1 MALLNKSLTKLIDYI
16 VSNADKFYFPFALV
30 ADPVDGPIFSS
41 LLVGPCALE
50 FTRVKTY
57 DYIWSDPNADEL
69 IQRHK
74 MHSAGLLYSPNI
86 LNGSSVSSN
95 SPNLNSSFKISPKP
109 KLGLNGSVIAKRKA
123 SLNVLDDLSNLKDDE
138 LNQRDRNVSSKTHN
152 RTNKVREQSSFALPS
167 PCVNQ
172 NTFNFSSAKE
182 YVESLHQNSR
192 SQLIYGKNHVRVS
205 QRETNYAGYL
215 SLHANFY
222 GLVLKWTPNQIMTA
236 SPVSIDDSTQNP
248 LKTKKYLNFIQ
259 NQIDLMSFRI
269 EFLFK

>member
-1 MALLNKSLTKLIDYI
+1 
-16 VSNADKFYFPFALV
+16 VSNADKFYCPFALV

-74 MHSAGLLYSPNI
+74 MHSAGLLYSPNT
-86 LNGSSVSSN
+86 LNGNSANGNPSN
-95 SPNLNSSFKISPKP
+95 SNNSFKMSPKP

-138 LNQRDRNVSSKTHN
+138 FNQRDRPISSKTHG
-152 RTNKVREQSSFALPS
+152 RANKLREQSSLVLPS
-167 PCVNQ
+167 PCVSQ

-205 QRETNYAGYL
+205 QKETNYAGYL
-215 SLHANFY
+215 SLHANLY
-222 GLVLKWTPNQIMTA
+222 GLILKWTPNQIMTA
-236 SPVSIDDSTQNP
+236 NPVSLEDTTQNP
-248 LKTKKYLNFIQ
+248 LKTKKYDHF
-259 NQIDLMSFRI
+259 I
-269 EFLFK
+269 EFSICLLGFKYRFLLFK